1 MEKNLQD
8 LLKLLPDAE
17 VTGAAGKTI
26 TDITADSRVVVPGS
40 LFICLKGATVDGHKF
55 LQQAHEKGAVAAI
68 VEDAVICPEGMTLI
82 KVNDTRRAMELV
94 TPYFFDYPGKKMRM
108 IGVTGTNGKTTTTNI
123 IRLILRKAGYKVGM
137 IGTINI
143 MIEDEETVSHNTTPD
158 VVDLQK
164 TLYKMQQCG
173 CDYVVM
179 EVSSHALALKRVAGI
194 EYDTAV
200 LTNITQDHLDFHKTF
215 ENYRDA
221 KSLLFEHLAG
231 GTKEGKTAVL
241 NMDDPSSKIIAAR
254 TKVPVI
260 TYGESKDYDIYPI
273 SFDVQAKQMALKL
286 HTPACEMD
294 LVLKITGEFNV
305 YNVMSAVGAMLAE
318 KIDPQIIMD
327 VLDGFDG
334 FFFHSSCLELDG
346 EGYVFSAVSG
356 TGKSTHTALWRRHF
370 GNRVTMINDDKP
382 VIRKCDGKFYAYGTP
397 WMGKADI
404 GTNTKAPVKAVYILQ
419 RAEENTAVR
428 VLPSQV
434 MKQLLEATVI
444 DVERSRMEKLLE
456 LLDEFFKETPLF
468 LLGCNM
474 DESAVMTAYNAAN
487 GG

>member
-1 MEKNLQD
+1 MPIYRIAD
-8 LLKLLPDAE
+8 LNVE
-17 VTGAAGKTI
+17 VNPKFKICRKRLESYAVKSNESGKT
-26 TDITADSRVVVPGS
+26 DIEISVSDDEIREHLRLSDNLS
-40 LFICLKGATVDGHKF
+40 EQGA
-55 LQQAHEKGAVAAI
+55 
-68 VEDAVICPEGMTLI
+68 EDV
-82 KVNDTRRAMELV
+82 
-94 TPYFFDYPGKKMRM
+94 
-108 IGVTGTNGKTTTTNI
+108 
-123 IRLILRKAGYKVGM
+123 LILSKFC
-137 IGTINI
+137 N
-143 MIEDEETVSHNTTPD
+143 
-158 VVDLQK
+158 
-164 TLYKMQQCG
+164 
-173 CDYVVM
+173 
-179 EVSSHALALKRVAGI
+179 
-194 EYDTAV
+194 AV
-200 LTNITQDHLDFHKTF
+200 
-215 ENYRDA
+215 
-221 KSLLFEHLAG
+221 
-231 GTKEGKTAVL
+231 
-241 NMDDPSSKIIAAR
+241 
-254 TKVPVI
+254 
-260 TYGESKDYDIYPI
+260 
-273 SFDVQAKQMALKL
+273 
-286 HTPACEMD
+286 
-294 LVLKITGEFNV
+294 
-305 YNVMSAVGAMLAE
+305 
-318 KIDPQIIMD
+318 
-327 VLDGFDG
+327 
-334 FFFHSSCLELDG
+334 LDG

>member
-1 MEKNLQD
+1 MPIYRIAD
-8 LLKLLPDAE
+8 LNVE
-17 VTGAAGKTI
+17 VNPKFKICRKRLESYAVKSNESGKT
-26 TDITADSRVVVPGS
+26 DI
-40 LFICLKGATVDGHKF
+40 
-55 LQQAHEKGAVAAI
+55 AI
-68 VEDAVICPEGMTLI
+68 SVSDDE
-82 KVNDTRRAMELV
+82 
-94 TPYFFDYPGKKMRM
+94 
-108 IGVTGTNGKTTTTNI
+108 
-123 IRLILRKAGYKVGM
+123 IR
-137 IGTINI
+137 
-143 MIEDEETVSHNTTPD
+143 
-158 VVDLQK
+158 
-164 TLYKMQQCG
+164 
-173 CDYVVM
+173 
-179 EVSSHALALKRVAGI
+179 
-194 EYDTAV
+194 
-200 LTNITQDHLDFHKTF
+200 
-215 ENYRDA
+215 
-221 KSLLFEHLAG
+221 
-231 GTKEGKTAVL
+231 
-241 NMDDPSSKIIAAR
+241 
-254 TKVPVI
+254 
-260 TYGESKDYDIYPI
+260 
-273 SFDVQAKQMALKL
+273 
-286 HTPACEMD
+286 
-294 LVLKITGEFNV
+294 
-305 YNVMSAVGAMLAE
+305 
-318 KIDPQIIMD
+318 
-327 VLDGFDG
+327 
-334 FFFHSSCLELDG
+334 ELDG

>member
-1 MEKNLQD
+1 MPIYRIAD
-8 LLKLLPDAE
+8 LNVE
-17 VTGAAGKTI
+17 VNPKFKICRKRLESYAVKSNESGKT
-26 TDITADSRVVVPGS
+26 DI
-40 LFICLKGATVDGHKF
+40 
-55 LQQAHEKGAVAAI
+55 AI
-68 VEDAVICPEGMTLI
+68 SVSDDE
-82 KVNDTRRAMELV
+82 
-94 TPYFFDYPGKKMRM
+94 
-108 IGVTGTNGKTTTTNI
+108 
-123 IRLILRKAGYKVGM
+123 IRER
-137 IGTINI
+137 
-143 MIEDEETVSHNTTPD
+143 
-158 VVDLQK
+158 
-164 TLYKMQQCG
+164 
-173 CDYVVM
+173 
-179 EVSSHALALKRVAGI
+179 
-194 EYDTAV
+194 
-200 LTNITQDHLDFHKTF
+200 
-215 ENYRDA
+215 
-221 KSLLFEHLAG
+221 
-231 GTKEGKTAVL
+231 
-241 NMDDPSSKIIAAR
+241 
-254 TKVPVI
+254 
-260 TYGESKDYDIYPI
+260 
-273 SFDVQAKQMALKL
+273 
-286 HTPACEMD
+286 
-294 LVLKITGEFNV
+294 
-305 YNVMSAVGAMLAE
+305 
-318 KIDPQIIMD
+318 
-327 VLDGFDG
+327 
-334 FFFHSSCLELDG
+334 DG

>member
-1 MEKNLQD
+1 M
-8 LLKLLPDAE
+8 
-17 VTGAAGKTI
+17 
-26 TDITADSRVVVPGS
+26 
-40 LFICLKGATVDGHKF
+40 
-55 LQQAHEKGAVAAI
+55 
-68 VEDAVICPEGMTLI
+68 
-82 KVNDTRRAMELV
+82 
-94 TPYFFDYPGKKMRM
+94 
-108 IGVTGTNGKTTTTNI
+108 
-123 IRLILRKAGYKVGM
+123 
-137 IGTINI
+137 
-143 MIEDEETVSHNTTPD
+143 
-158 VVDLQK
+158 
-164 TLYKMQQCG
+164 
-173 CDYVVM
+173 
-179 EVSSHALALKRVAGI
+179 
-194 EYDTAV
+194 
-200 LTNITQDHLDFHKTF
+200 
-215 ENYRDA
+215 
-221 KSLLFEHLAG
+221 
-231 GTKEGKTAVL
+231 
-241 NMDDPSSKIIAAR
+241 
-254 TKVPVI
+254 
-260 TYGESKDYDIYPI
+260 
-273 SFDVQAKQMALKL
+273 
-286 HTPACEMD
+286 
-294 LVLKITGEFNV
+294 
-305 YNVMSAVGAMLAE
+305 
-318 KIDPQIIMD
+318 
-327 VLDGFDG
+327 LDGFDG

-444 DVERSRMEKLLE
+444 DAERSRMEKLLE

>member
-1 MEKNLQD
+1 MPIYRIAD
-8 LLKLLPDAE
+8 LNVEVNPKFKICRKRLESYAVKLNE
-17 VTGAAGKTI
+17 SGKT
-26 TDITADSRVVVPGS
+26 DIAISVSDDEIRERLRLSDNLS
-40 LFICLKGATVDGHKF
+40 EQGA
-55 LQQAHEKGAVAAI
+55 
-68 VEDAVICPEGMTLI
+68 EDV
-82 KVNDTRRAMELV
+82 
-94 TPYFFDYPGKKMRM
+94 
-108 IGVTGTNGKTTTTNI
+108 
-123 IRLILRKAGYKVGM
+123 LIL
-137 IGTINI
+137 
-143 MIEDEETVSHNTTPD
+143 
-158 VVDLQK
+158 
-164 TLYKMQQCG
+164 
-173 CDYVVM
+173 
-179 EVSSHALALKRVAGI
+179 
-194 EYDTAV
+194 
-200 LTNITQDHLDFHKTF
+200 
-215 ENYRDA
+215 
-221 KSLLFEHLAG
+221 
-231 GTKEGKTAVL
+231 
-241 NMDDPSSKIIAAR
+241 SKFCNA
-254 TKVPVI
+254 
-260 TYGESKDYDIYPI
+260 
-273 SFDVQAKQMALKL
+273 
-286 HTPACEMD
+286 
-294 LVLKITGEFNV
+294 
-305 YNVMSAVGAMLAE
+305 
-318 KIDPQIIMD
+318 

-356 TGKSTHTALWRRHF
+356 TG
-370 GNRVTMINDDKP
+370 RVTMINDDKP